1 MRRILSIGLNTFRE
15 TLREKL
21 LYNLL
26 IFALLMIG
34 SSMLLSRLTLG
45 DANRLILDLGLASIN
60 LFGVIIA
67 IFVGIGLV
75 SKEIDKKTI
84 YTIVSKPVPR
94 YEFLLGKYVGL
105 GITLLTNT
113 AIMVVGLL
121 SVLQIMQ
128 VPIELVLF
136 KSLLLIFIELLV
148 VTAVALLF
156 STFTS
161 STLSAIFTLAVYV
174 IGHLSGDLK
183 ALGEKLDGVSQ
194 GVLTTLYYVMPNL
207 ERFNL
212 KGHVIHQLNVGTSD
226 MALIICLRPG
236 LCDPY
241 AHGGRHYLSTK
252 RFPVGLMVIP
262 SNGPVRLSRSTC
274 IGLSVHV
281 FISM

>member
-1 MRRILSIGLNTFRE
+1 MRRILSISLNTFRE

-34 SSMLLSRLTLG
+34 SSILLSRLTLG

-60 LFGVIIA
+60 IFGVIIA

-84 YTIVSKPVPR
+84 YTILSKPVPR
-94 YEFLLGKYVGL
+94 YEFLLGKYLGL
-105 GITLLTNT
+105 CMTLLVNT
-113 AIMVVGLL
+113 AIMVTGLL
-121 SVLQIMQ
+121 LVLKFMQ

-136 KSLLLIFIELLV
+136 KSVLLIYVELLV

-161 STLSAIFTLAVYV
+161 STLSAIFTLAIYV
-174 IGHLSGDLK
+174 IGHLSADLK
-183 ALGEKLDGVSQ
+183 NLGGKLDSVSRS
-194 GVLTTLYYVMPNL
+194 VVNTLYYLMPNL

-212 KGHVIHQLNVGTSD
+212 KGQVIHQLDVGMTD
-226 MALIICLRPG
+226 MVLIICYG
-236 LCDPY
+236 MAY
-241 AHGGRHYLSTK
+241 ATLVLLVATIIFQR
-252 RFPVGLMVIP
+252 RDFQ
-262 SNGPVRLSRSTC
+262 
-274 IGLSVHV
+274 
-281 FISM
+281 

>member
-1 MRRILSIGLNTFRE
+1 MRRILSISLNTFRE

-34 SSMLLSRLTLG
+34 SSILLSRLTLG

-94 YEFLLGKYVGL
+94 YEFLLGKYLGL
-105 GITLLTNT
+105 CITLLVNT
-113 AIMVVGLL
+113 AIMVAGLL
-121 SVLQIMQ
+121 VVLKIMD

-136 KSLLLIFIELLV
+136 KSLLLIFMELLV
-148 VTAVALLF
+148 ITAVALLF

-161 STLSAIFTLAVYV
+161 STLSAIFSLAVYV
-174 IGHLSGDLK
+174 IGHLSADLK
-183 ALGEKLDGVSQ
+183 TFGAKLDSVSRAI
-194 GVLTTLYYVMPNL
+194 VNAIYYLMPNL

-212 KGHVIHQLNVGTSD
+212 KGHVIHRLDVGMAD
-226 MALIICLRPG
+226 MTLI
-236 LCDPY
+236 LCY
-241 AHGGRHYLSTK
+241 GFAYTTL
-252 RFPVGLMVIP
+252 L
-262 SNGPVRLSRSTC
+262 L
-274 IGLSVHV
+274 V
-281 FISM
+281 FAMLIFQRRDFQ

>member
-1 MRRILSIGLNTFRE
+1 MRRILSISLNTFRE

-34 SSMLLSRLTLG
+34 SSILLSRLTLG

-67 IFVGIGLV
+67 IFIGIGLV

-94 YEFLLGKYVGL
+94 YEFLLGKYLGL
-105 GITLLTNT
+105 CITLFANT
-113 AIMVVGLL
+113 TIMVLGFLI
-121 SVLQIMQ
+121 VLQIMQ
-128 VPIELVLF
+128 VPIESVLF
-136 KSLLLIFIELLV
+136 KSVLLIYVELLV

-161 STLSAIFTLAVYV
+161 STLSAIFTLAIYV
-174 IGHLSGDLK
+174 IGHLSADLK
-183 ALGEKLDGVSQ
+183 GLGEKLDGVSR
-194 GVLTTLYYVMPNL
+194 GVLNGLYYLMPNL

-212 KGHVIHQLNVGTSD
+212 KGHVIHQLDIGITD
-226 MALIICLRPG
+226 MMLIICYG
-236 LCDPY
+236 LAY
-241 AHGGRHYLSTK
+241 ATVVLLTAALIFQR
-252 RFPVGLMVIP
+252 RDFQ
-262 SNGPVRLSRSTC
+262 
-274 IGLSVHV
+274 
-281 FISM
+281 

>member
-21 LYNLL
+21 LYNLV

-226 MALIICLRPG
+226 MALIICYG
-236 LCDPY
+236 LAY
-241 AHGGRHYLSTK
+241 AT
-252 RFPVGLMVIP
+252 LMLTVAAIIFQ
-262 SNGPVRLSRSTC
+262 RRD
-274 IGLSVHV
+274 
-281 FISM
+281 FQ

>member
-1 MRRILSIGLNTFRE
+1 MRRILSISLNTFRE

-34 SSMLLSRLTLG
+34 SSILLSRLTLG

-67 IFVGIGLV
+67 LFVGIGLV

-94 YEFLLGKYVGL
+94 YEFLLGKYLGL
-105 GITLLTNT
+105 CITLLVNT
-113 AIMVVGLL
+113 IVMVGGLL
-121 SVLQIMQ
+121 VVLRVMN
-128 VPIELVLF
+128 VPIEIVLF
-136 KSLLLIFIELLV
+136 KSLLLIFMELVV

-161 STLSAIFTLAVYV
+161 ATLSAIFSLAVYV
-174 IGHLSGDLK
+174 IGHLSSDLK
-183 ALGEKLDGVSQ
+183 TLGEKLDAMSRA
-194 GVLTTLYYVMPNL
+194 VLNVLYYLMPNL

-212 KGHVIHQLNVGTSD
+212 KGHVIHRLDVGMAD
-226 MALIICLRPG
+226 MALIMCYG
-236 LCDPY
+236 LAY
-241 AHGGRHYLSTK
+241 TALLLITA
-252 RFPVGLMVIP
+252 VVIFQ
-262 SNGPVRLSRSTC
+262 RRD
-274 IGLSVHV
+274 
-281 FISM
+281 FQ